1 MILTMSTKLK
11 KYFHFANCC
20 HGYVD
25 INAGKEKI
33 GFILKPD
40 FSTTNQNKSS
50 RQLVI

>member
-1 MILTMSTKLK
+1 MMLTISTTLK

-33 GFILKPD
+33 GFILKHD
-40 FSTTNQNKSS
+40 FSTTNHDKRL
-50 RQLVI
+50 RQLAI

>member
-1 MILTMSTKLK
+1 MLTMSSTLK

-33 GFILKPD
+33 GFISKHD
-40 FSTTNQNKSS
+40 FSTTNHDKSS

>member
-1 MILTMSTKLK
+1 MLTMFTTLK
-11 KYFHFANCC
+11 KYFLFANCC

-33 GFILKPD
+33 GFILKHD
-40 FSTTNQNKSS
+40 FSTTNHDKRS